1 MPFQASYLHLPL
13 AVQAQEG
20 LAISGLN
27 IPLIVVILVLGMLA
41 YAVVNVIEIAV
52 IGADRIRI
60 KHLAEEGSK
69 GAQAVE
75 RLRSNQDRFFA
86 SVVLLQNLF
95 VTVAAAMASVLAV
108 ELLGG
113 IGLLFGTLITTL
125 VVALLGDITPK
136 IVAARATD
144 RYALL
149 VARPFDWLV
158 TILRPLISGLA
169 ALPRAFAGSS
179 SARRRRPPPRSP
191 RRSCACSSTS
201 APWRRR
207 SAKSTGELLERV
219 FQFRDRQVKEIMVP
233 RTEVVWLEAGTTIGD
248 FYRVFDRSL
257 HSRLPR
263 VRARASTT

>member
-1 MPFQASYLHLPL
+1 MPFHASYLHVPL

-27 IPLIVVILVLGMLA
+27 IPLIVVILVLSVLA
-41 YAVVNVIEIAV
+41 YAVVNVVEIAV

-75 RLRSNQDRFFA
+75 RLRYDQDRFFA
-86 SVVLLQNLF
+86 AVVLLQNLF
-95 VTVAAAMASVLAV
+95 VTVAAALASVLAV
-108 ELLGG
+108 EILGG

-158 TILRPLISGLA
+158 TSVTRSGALTDSRVSVSVA
-169 ALPRAFAGSS
+169 ATPGPANAAPTAAATIHVMSFADFK
-179 SARRRRPPPRSP
+179 AMPPMSDGIEH
-191 RRSCACSSTS
+191 A
-201 APWRRR
+201 
-207 SAKSTGELLERV
+207 
-219 FQFRDRQVKEIMVP
+219 
-233 RTEVVWLEAGTTIGD
+233 
-248 FYRVFDRSL
+248 
-257 HSRLPR
+257 
-263 VRARASTT
+263 